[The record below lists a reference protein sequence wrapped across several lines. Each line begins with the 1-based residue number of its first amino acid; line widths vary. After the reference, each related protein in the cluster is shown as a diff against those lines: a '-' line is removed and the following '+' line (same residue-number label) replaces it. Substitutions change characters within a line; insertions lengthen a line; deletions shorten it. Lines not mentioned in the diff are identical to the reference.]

1 MENGA
6 ISTGRRLRALKSISW
21 LTGRQVQRLAAAL
34 TPSRV
39 EKGGI
44 IFDERSSSR
53 SAYILISGIA
63 RITCRNRKAERVMV
77 IMVAPGMIPGLPL
90 AVPGIKYF
98 FRCEAVT
105 ACQIGT
111 VDFQTYIEIALGIA
125 SDDFKRMASN
135 YLVRWDL
142 VQLRCSNFMGCTL
155 VERLAL
161 VLL

>member
-1 MENGA
+1 MNTTA
-6 ISTGRRLRALKSISW
+6 VSINRNLKALKTISW
-21 LTGRQVQRLAAAL
+21 LTGRQIQRLAAAL

-39 EKGGI
+39 EKGSI
-44 IFDERSSSR
+44 VFDERTSAD
-53 SAYILISGIA
+53 SAYILLSGIA
-63 RITCRNRKAERVMV
+63 RITCRNRKGDRIMV

-90 AVPGIKYF
+90 SVPGIKYY
-98 FRCEAVT
+98 FRCEAIT